1 LKPYNPSWKSPV
13 VIQLPGTDEVVLC
26 VDEDQWW
33 ELVDA
38 FAAAV
43 DATHGALVDG
53 EPVDLTPA
61 GTPLGWRSRTG
72 DHLGPLLPEGTEV
85 EWGGTATLY
94 ATIPSSGLTV
104 VLR

>member
-26 VDEDQWW
+26 VDEEPWW
-33 ELVDA
+33 EL
-38 FAAAV
+38 V

-61 GTPLGWRSRTG
+61 GTDLGWRRRTG